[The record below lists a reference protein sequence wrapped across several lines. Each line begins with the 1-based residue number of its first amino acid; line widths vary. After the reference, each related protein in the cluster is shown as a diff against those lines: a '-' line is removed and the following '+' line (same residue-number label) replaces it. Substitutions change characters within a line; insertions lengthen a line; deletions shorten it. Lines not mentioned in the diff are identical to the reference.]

1 MSAPRITLRTVE
13 LFERPVVLRLPFRF
27 GMVTLE
33 RAPQAFVRVRIR
45 LEDGSEVWGASAE
58 MMVPKWFEKDPARS
72 NEADVDALR
81 ASLHNAGAAYLDGA
95 AASSFGHSMAHY
107 PALGAKGLEAGY
119 GAALLDKAIA
129 DALCRAHGVAFA
141 AAVQRNLFG
150 IGPDAAI
157 GDLEGFAFEPFLAAL
172 TPQATIAARHTVGLV
187 DPITSADAS
196 GVTQRVNDGLPETLD
211 EVVAAYGHRWFKLK
225 VGGDLAEDL
234 GRLSAI
240 ASVLDRIPGG
250 YQATLDGNEQYADVD
265 GVVALWRKVLETP
278 ALAQLAASI
287 VFFEQ
292 PVKRARA
299 LAADCR
305 ALAALKPVIIDESDA
320 TLDAFP
326 RARSLGYTG
335 VSSKTCKGFYKS
347 IVNAARCALW
357 NRDAP
362 AGAPRFFLSGE
373 DLTIQAG
380 LALQQDLALVS
391 LLGIRHVERNGH
403 HYVNG
408 MADLS
413 PAEQDRFLAAHP
425 DLYERR
431 RGAVRVAIRD
441 GQLTI
446 GSLECPGFAAGAEP
460 DWSLMQP
467 MPATT
472 PEGVLAS

>member
-1 MSAPRITLRTVE
+1 MSAPHITVRGVE

-45 LEDGSEVWGASAE
+45 LEDGSEAWGASAE

-72 NEADVDALR
+72 NAADVDALR
-81 ASLHNAGAAYLDGA
+81 ASLRNAGAAYLDGA

-107 PALGAKGLEAGY
+107 PALGAQGLEGGY
-119 GAALLDKAIA
+119 GAALVDKAIA
-129 DALCRAHGVAFA
+129 DALCRARGVSFA

-150 IGPDAAI
+150 IGRDAAI
-157 GDLEGFAFEPFLAAL
+157 SDLEGFAFEPFLAAL

-187 DPITSADAS
+187 DPITSADAA
-196 GVTQRVNDGLPETLD
+196 GVTQRVNDGSPETLD

-234 GRLSAI
+234 ERLRAV

-250 YQATLDGNEQYADVD
+250 YQATLDGNEQYVDVD
-265 GVVALWRKVLETP
+265 GVVALWRNVLGTP

-299 LAADCR
+299 LAEDCR

-347 IVNAARCALW
+347 IVNAARCAQW

-362 AGAPRFFLSGE
+362 AGAPTFFLSGE

-408 MADLS
+408 MAALS
-413 PAEQDRFLAAHP
+413 QAEQDRFLAAHP

-431 RGAVRVAIRD
+431 HGAVRVAIRD
-441 GQLTI
+441 GQLAI
-446 GSLECPGFAAGAEP
+446 ASLECPGFAAGAEP
-460 DWSLMQP
+460 DWSSMQP

-472 PEGVLAS
+472 LEGVLAS